1 MELDQ
6 SEAKLAV
13 SKIEWW
19 HTIDLGNGLVTPGK
33 INPADK
39 LRLIG
44 MPEDLS
50 GKTVLDIGAA
60 DGFYSFEAER
70 RGASRVVA
78 TGLWGK
84 GGYKSKEA
92 FDLAR
97 NLLHSKVESAE
108 IDLFDMR
115 PEEMGTFDVVLMLGV
130 LYHLQ
135 HPLLGLQRVFQMTK
149 EMIILETHV
158 DLLELD
164 EPVIRFYPGRE
175 LDGDS
180 TNWCGPNLAAV
191 ESMMKVAGFTRV
203 ETITAP
209 KRNGPAPGGLKGAAS
224 VLLNGPAKVEHQRG
238 RAAFH
243 GWR

>member
-1 MELDQ
+1 VELER

-13 SKIEWW
+13 SKLEWW
-19 HTIDLGNGLVTPGK
+19 HTIDLGNGIVTPGK
-33 INPADK
+33 INPADT
-39 LRLIG
+39 LCRIG

-84 GGYKSKEA
+84 GGYKSKDA

-97 NLLHSKVESAE
+97 NLLHSKVESVE
-108 IDLFDMR
+108 IDLFDMS
-115 PEEMGTFDVVLMLGV
+115 PEKMGAFDVVLMLGV

-135 HPLLGLQRVFQMTK
+135 HPLLGLQRVCRMTK
-149 EMIILETHV
+149 EMMVLETHV
-158 DLLELD
+158 DLLEID
-164 EPVIRFYPGRE
+164 EPVIRFYPGTE

-191 ESMMKVAGFTRV
+191 ESMLKVAGFTKV
-203 ETITAP
+203 ATITAP
-209 KRNGPAPGGLKGAAS
+209 DRRDPALGRFKGAVATLLHGPAA
-224 VLLNGPAKVEHQRG
+224 VEHQRG

-243 GWR
+243 AWR

>member
-6 SEAKLAV
+6 SEAKQAV

-19 HTIDLGNGLVTPGK
+19 HTIDLGNGIVTPGK
-33 INPADK
+33 INPADT
-39 LRLIG
+39 LRRIG

-50 GKTVLDIGAA
+50 GKSVLDIGAA

-92 FDLAR
+92 FDLAH
-97 NLLHSKVESAE
+97 NLLHSKVESVE
-108 IDLFDMR
+108 IDLFDMK
-115 PEEMGTFDVVLMLGV
+115 PEEMGTFDVVLVLGV

-135 HPLLGLQRVFQMTK
+135 HPLLGLQRLFNMTR
-149 EMIILETHV
+149 EMMVLETHV
-158 DLLELD
+158 DLLEMD

-191 ESMMKVAGFTRV
+191 ESMLKVAGFSKVATV
-203 ETITAP
+203 TAP
-209 KRNGPAPGGLKGAAS
+209 KRTDSARSGLKGAAA
-224 VLLNGPAKVEHQRG
+224 VLLNGPVKVEHQRG

-243 GWR
+243 AWR